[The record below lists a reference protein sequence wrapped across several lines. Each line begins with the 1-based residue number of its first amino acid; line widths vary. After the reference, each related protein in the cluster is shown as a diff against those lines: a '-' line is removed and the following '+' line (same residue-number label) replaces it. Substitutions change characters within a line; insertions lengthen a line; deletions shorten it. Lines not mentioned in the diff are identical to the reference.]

1 MSSSS
6 LVGVE
11 GRRQAAAALALALAL
26 AVAAVVAFGYRY
38 SSVFGIPS
46 FRVASNTEGRVL
58 VGQTDFGH
66 M

>member
-6 LVGVE
+6 LVGVK
-11 GRRQAAAALALALAL
+11 GRRQAAAALALAL

-66 M
+66 V

>member
-1 MSSSS
+1 MSSSP
-6 LVGVE
+6 LVDVKD
-11 GRRQAAAALALALAL
+11 RRQAAAAMAL
-26 AVAAVVAFGYRY
+26 AVAAVAFGYRY

-58 VGQTDFGH
+58 VGQTDFGQ